1 MWYSN
6 SWHFKARC
14 QPYKVSRQ
22 TQFCKHWSNTHLQS
36 IKKLKLENGQKI
48 FWRKYSKVKWV
59 SVSLGMGGS
68 DYSWPQSCERKFG
81 ESTVNSLL
89 CLAWTPGSWASD
101 SDLASVWII
110 ILWLQPITGRG
121 KKVAVEAGA
130 KDAHVSRELSRC
142 VKIQHKQERQA
153 RKRTSARLKTVFY
166 NHISK
171 ATFHLFTG
179 VY

>member
-1 MWYSN
+1 
-6 SWHFKARC
+6 
-14 QPYKVSRQ
+14 
-22 TQFCKHWSNTHLQS
+22 
-36 IKKLKLENGQKI
+36 
-48 FWRKYSKVKWV
+48 
-59 SVSLGMGGS
+59 MGGS